1 MLVVRFVDNFLEE
14 CDLLKYQEY
23 VEKVG
28 TRQSIIKDEK
38 MTREFWQKYGKKV
51 GGCVGKE
58 ILPYVT
64 VTNSKKPLGRHK
76 DSKMG
81 GEKYKVLI
89 YLNEIKNGGTI
100 FYNNNEGGGKELIE
114 NKVNRMVLFDMN
126 IEHESEKFSNNDVI
140 IIRKKAIGFRILE

>member
-1 MLVVRFVDNFLEE
+1 MLVRFVDNFLEE

-23 VEKVG
+23 VEKVK

-38 MTREFWQKYGKKV
+38 TTREFWQKYGEKV
-51 GGCVGKE
+51 GVCGGKE

-64 VTNSKKPLGRHK
+64 VTNSKKPLGKHK

-100 FYNNNEGGGKELIE
+100 FYNNLEGGGKKELIE
-114 NKVNRMVLFDMN
+114 NKVNRMVLFDMD
-126 IEHESEKFSNNDVI
+126 IEHESEKFSEDNDI
-140 IIRKKAIGFRILE
+140 IIKKKAIGFRILE

>member
-1 MLVVRFVDNFLEE
+1 MDNFLEE

-23 VEKVG
+23 VEKVK

-38 MTREFWQKYGKKV
+38 TTREFWQKYVEKV
-51 GGCVGKE
+51 GDCGGKE

-64 VTNSKKPLGRHK
+64 VTNSKKPLGKHI
-76 DSKMG
+76 MG

-100 FYNNNEGGGKELIE
+100 FYNNHDEGGKKELIE
-114 NKVNRMVLFDMN
+114 NKVNRMVLFDMD
-126 IEHESEKFSNNDVI
+126 IEHESEKFSEDNDNNDI
-140 IIRKKAIGFRILE
+140 IIKKKAIGFRIL